1 MTSKERASHPGSLTL
16 HPFMHH
22 YLKGIGVACALLAGA
37 LLIGILGYRFIAGF
51 AWIDALLDAAM
62 ILAGMGEINPL
73 VSNGAKIFGA
83 MYALFSGIVFLTAA
97 GAILAPSFHRVLHRF
112 HLETQRESSQ

>member
-1 MTSKERASHPGSLTL
+1 MAIKTRPSDPSMQSL
-16 HPFMHH
+16 HPFNLHFF
-22 YLKGIGVACALLAGA
+22 KGVGVACVLLGGA

-73 VSNGAKIFGA
+73 TSNAAKVFAA
-83 MYALFSGIVFLTAA
+83 MYALLSGLVFLTAA
-97 GAILAPSFHRVLHRF
+97 GAILAPIFHHVLHRF
-112 HLETQRESSQ
+112 HIEGQR